1 MAPVDGTYSGLV
13 LRELITSQIGQMTI
27 KVTKADGL
35 FYLSGN
41 LQAFDQP
48 STAFTG
54 EFVNK
59 RYSDTI
65 YNADG
70 CIQYR
75 LGERLGSMDERLLG
89 AH

>member
-1 MAPVDGTYSGLV
+1 MQGDAVNPWTGTYSGLV
-13 LRELITSQIGQMTI
+13 LRDFDNKPIGQMTI

-59 RYSDTI
+59 RYSDT
-65 YNADG
+65 DRQ
-70 CIQYR
+70 C
-75 LGERLGSMDERLLG
+75 
-89 AH
+89 